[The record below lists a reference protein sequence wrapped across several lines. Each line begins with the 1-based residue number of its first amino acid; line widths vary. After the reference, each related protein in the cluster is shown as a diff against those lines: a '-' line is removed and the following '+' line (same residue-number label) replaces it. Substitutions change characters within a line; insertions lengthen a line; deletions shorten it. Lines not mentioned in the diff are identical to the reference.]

1 MIRSPAVA
9 FKRFP
14 LPSSPPA
21 WIPSDLN
28 LQLPDA
34 TGVDPGRMHA
44 LAYLPWEDRYLDPID
59 PLYRQF
65 FLQVLPYLHVR
76 TTDVHVATCLPFAAE
91 LLRAETEPVDA
102 RLVHLAFILHDCGWS
117 QLSASEIAASLGVTG
132 LALTAEAAG
141 PKLRHAELGRD
152 LAERLLKAHPL
163 DPPLTTEQERQIY
176 QAILFHDRPQELA
189 AQGDLPATLRMVCD
203 VDHLWS
209 FTHEN
214 FWQDTVRKRVTPE
227 AYLQNLGIDLQA
239 CFVGEPARRTA
250 QQMLAARADEVQSWQ
265 AWGNQHG
272 A

>member
-1 MIRSPAVA
+1 MMSSPAVA
-9 FKRFP
+9 FKPFP

-21 WIPSDLN
+21 WIPADLN
-28 LQLPDA
+28 LRLPDA
-34 TGVDPGRMHA
+34 TAIDPGGIHA
-44 LAYLPWEDRYLDPID
+44 LAYIPWDDRYLDPID

-117 QLSASEIAASLGVTG
+117 QLTASEIAASLGVTG
-132 LALTAEAAG
+132 LALTAEAVG
-141 PKLRHAELGRD
+141 PKVRHAELGRD

-163 DPPLTTEQERQIY
+163 DPPLTTEQEAQIY

-214 FWQDTVRKRVTPE
+214 FWQDTVRKGVDPP
-227 AYLQNLGIDLQA
+227 AYLANLGADLES
-239 CFVGEPARRTA
+239 CFVGEAGRCKA
-250 QQMLAARADEVQSWQ
+250 KQMLAARADEVQSWQ
-265 AWGNQHG
+265 AWRNQHG